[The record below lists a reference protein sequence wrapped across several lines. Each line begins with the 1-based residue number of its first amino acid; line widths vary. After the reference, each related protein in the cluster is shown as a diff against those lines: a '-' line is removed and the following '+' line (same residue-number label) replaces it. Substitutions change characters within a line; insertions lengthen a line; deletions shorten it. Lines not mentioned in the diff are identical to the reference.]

1 MIIDLYSEMHLQKK
15 DKCKILQARYLLTY
29 CKSELK
35 TKTSNIKRYSVCP
48 RSLNLFYIVSYSTK
62 GVKTSWRIHSTP
74 VNWLVI
80 GNWLYN
86 IKLTVLWTFII
97 KHTIYL

>member
-62 GVKTSWRIHSTP
+62 GVKTSWRIRSTP
-74 VNWLVI
+74 VNWLV
-80 GNWLYN
+80 
-86 IKLTVLWTFII
+86 KHSII
-97 KHTIYL
+97 SN